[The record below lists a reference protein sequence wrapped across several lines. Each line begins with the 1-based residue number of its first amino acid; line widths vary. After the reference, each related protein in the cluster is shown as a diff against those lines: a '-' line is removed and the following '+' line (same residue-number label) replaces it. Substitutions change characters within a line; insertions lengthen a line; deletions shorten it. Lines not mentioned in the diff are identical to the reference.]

1 MEDEANNTV
10 FMPFSRGVPW
20 TLTKGC
26 FGYLDR
32 HKTQD
37 VQGDLLCVVGS
48 YNEHRRRGS
57 FL

>member
-1 MEDEANNTV
+1 MEDVANNTV
-10 FMPFSRGVPW
+10 FMPFSRGGPW

-48 YNEHRRRGS
+48 YNEH
-57 FL
+57 